1 LRRRVSFLE
10 QILSSRREAV
20 SQLRGS
26 SPADGPP
33 VRDFRGS
40 LAAGGMSVI
49 AEIKRASPSKG
60 DLDPSLDPVEVARA
74 YERGGARAL
83 SVLTEPQFFKG
94 SPEDL
99 VAARSATTLPVLW
112 KDFLIDPVQVSHAR
126 SFGAD
131 AVLLIVRIVS
141 DEMLQTLL
149 SDIGDRSMCAL
160 VEVFDER
167 DLERALT
174 AGADVIGVNHR
185 DLETFEDDTT
195 ATKRLRPLVPEDV
208 VLVAESAI
216 ATRADVEELEAI
228 GVDAILV
235 GEALVRSADRAT
247 KIRELL
253 GVQDAPPGAPSE

>member
-1 LRRRVSFLE
+1 MSFLD

-20 SQLRGS
+20 SRLRGS

-33 VRDFRGS
+33 VRDFRGA
-40 LAAGGMSVI
+40 LAADGMSVI

-60 DLDPSLDPVEVARA
+60 DLDLSLDPAGVARA

-83 SVLTEPQFFKG
+83 SVLTEPEFFKG
-94 SPEDL
+94 SAEDV
-99 VAARSATTLPVLW
+99 VAARSATSLPVLW
-112 KDFLIDPVQVSHAR
+112 KDFVIDPVQLFHAR

-131 AVLLIVRIVS
+131 AALVIVRILS
-141 DEMLQTLL
+141 DEMLGTLL
-149 SDIGDRSMCAL
+149 SAIRDRSMCAL

-167 DLERALT
+167 DLERALSV
-174 AGADVIGVNHR
+174 GADVIGVNHR

-195 ATKRLRPLVPEDV
+195 ATKRLRPLVPDHV

-216 ATRADVEELEAI
+216 STRADVEELEAI

-235 GEALVRSADRAT
+235 GEALVRSGDPAT

-253 GVQDAPPGAPSE
+253 GT